1 MVDAPQPANRTG
13 ERILFTPGPLTT
25 SATVRGAMG
34 IDIGSWDID
43 CVEVVADIRRG
54 LLALAPGVD
63 DLTCVLFQ
71 GSGSF
76 GVEAALGSVVPASG
90 KLLVLVNG
98 AYGQRICSMAATLGI
113 EHSVM
118 RDPENEPHDASR
130 VEAALQ
136 DDPAITHVACVHCE
150 TTTGMLNPLR
160 EIGLAVGR
168 QGRSLI
174 VDAISTFGGYP
185 IGPGEAIDFSAGP
198 IDHLIGSTNKCI
210 EGVPGFNFILSRTEA
225 MERCRGQA
233 RSLCLDMY
241 DQWLTLENSGKFRYT
256 PPTHVLLAFRQALR
270 ELEEEG
276 GIAARAARYADS
288 HRVLTEGMSELGF
301 SCFVPPEFQS
311 HIITSFC
318 YPSPEFDF
326 SSFYDR
332 LHAAGFIIY
341 PGKVTETDTFRI
353 GTIGAIDRRH
363 IELLLRA
370 VAG

>member
-1 MVDAPQPANRTG
+1 MVDAPRPADRTG

-43 CVEVVADIRRG
+43 CIDVVADIRQG
-54 LLALAPGVD
+54 LLSLAGGAD

-76 GVEAALGSVVPASG
+76 GVEAALGSAIPRDG

-98 AYGQRICSMAATLGI
+98 AYGQRICSMATTLGI
-113 EHSVM
+113 QHSIA
-118 RDPENEPHDASR
+118 RDPEDRPHDPER
-130 VEAALQ
+130 LEAALRE
-136 DDPAITHVACVHCE
+136 DPEITHVACVHCE
-150 TTTGMLNPLR
+150 TTTGILNPLR
-160 EIGLAVGR
+160 ELGLAVER

-185 IGPGEAIDFSAGP
+185 CGPGEAIDFNAGP

-210 EGVPGFNFILSRTEA
+210 EGVPGFNFILSRAGA

-241 DQWLTLENSGKFRYT
+241 DQWRVLEDSGKFRYT
-256 PPTHVLLAFRQALR
+256 PPTHVLLAFRQALL
-270 ELEEEG
+270 ELEQEG
-276 GIAARAARYADS
+276 GVAARAARYANN
-288 HRVLTEGMSELGF
+288 HRVLTQGMSALGYR
-301 SCFVPPEFQS
+301 CFVPTEWQS

-318 YPSPEFDF
+318 HPDAGFDF
-326 SSFYDR
+326 KGLYDR

-341 PGKVTETDTFRI
+341 PGKVTETETFRI
-353 GTIGAIDRRH
+353 GTIGAIDSRH
-363 IELLLRA
+363 IELLLEA
-370 VAG
+370 IAG